1 MQGCSSIMRSAY
13 LASLLRRWFACE
25 GSGGGEQH
33 YEFPGLPRDLGRLSS
48 SQEPTQLQLL
58 AVHEM
63 ESCDIEVCT
72 CIWDFWVKAM
82 QCQFAHVE
90 NYVGQRALTMCLSTI
105 SGMDC
110 KHDRC
115 GTVFLDSLIF
125 LGLESSFYRLLLLA

>member
-1 MQGCSSIMRSAY
+1 MRSAY

-33 YEFPGLPRDLGRLSS
+33 YEFPVLPRDRGRLSS
-48 SQEPTQLQLL
+48 SQEPTQLQIL

-63 ESCDIEVCT
+63 ESCDVEVCT

-90 NYVGQRALTMCLSTI
+90 QDVGVLSQFACQPFPGWI
-105 SGMDC
+105 ASM
-110 KHDRC
+110 
-115 GTVFLDSLIF
+115 TVAEQSSLIF
-125 LGLESSFYRLLLLA
+125 